1 MGLSAHVPDLAAL
14 EVLLGVARTGSLNS
28 AAGQIGVSQQAVSA
42 RIRAMEAQTG
52 VALVRRSPRGSS
64 LTAEGAVIAE
74 WAARLLDVAGELDAG
89 IAALRA
95 DRRSRLRVSSSS
107 TIAEQLLPAWLA
119 SFRAGAERPGSPAL
133 DVVLTA
139 ANSEKV
145 ITHVTEGTADIGFIE
160 GLRQPTGLRSRVI
173 GHDRL
178 AVVAAPGHPWTRRRR
193 GVSAAEVAGHS
204 P

>member
-74 WAARLLDVAGELDAG
+74 WAARLLDVAGEDAVMRLG
-89 IAALRA
+89 QPQRMIGSQRA
-95 DRRSRLRVSSSS
+95 HLERMDGVTSIIFRTRRGRRSAECNQVFSGRSQTGPSSG
-107 TIAEQLLPAWLA
+107 A
-119 SFRAGAERPGSPAL
+119 SRAGRSIGS
-133 DVVLTA
+133 
-139 ANSEKV
+139 
-145 ITHVTEGTADIGFIE
+145 VTSWRTK
-160 GLRQPTGLRSRVI
+160 RK
-173 GHDRL
+173 
-178 AVVAAPGHPWTRRRR
+178 
-193 GVSAAEVAGHS
+193 
-204 P
+204 